1 MARVMARV
9 MERAMA
15 NAVVVTLLSLA
26 FSNTAMS
33 EQDSNQLVVN
43 QLGYLPSGDKKAYW
57 LNPSEELVNLVAMD
71 TAGAE
76 PLAGNDTKENEAG
89 VFSVTVESGST
100 AINFSNVT
108 QPGWYQLQSKST
120 TSAPFQ
126 IADDVY
132 QGLAARLVKALYLQ
146 RSGSAI
152 FDQTTGMNR
161 PQSHVQDAIIFRSD
175 DYHQAGE
182 QLDMTGGWYDAGDY
196 GKYVAT
202 TTITV
207 ARLLEAYSQSPA
219 LFMTGNHADSTLPA
233 ILEEAIYGLD
243 WLVKMQREDGAV
255 YRKVSGAKWP
265 DKIVPW
271 QDLQVRYIYG
281 VSTPE
286 TAKFAATMAFASR
299 VLKPLRPNLAR
310 DYLKSAIHAWRYLEQ
325 QPEQYIDW
333 QKGDDSGS
341 GPYVQNPE
349 DSEASLET
357 DVDDRLWAL
366 AELYLSTKQDKYL
379 TEFDDLYDKQFVAIF
394 EWKNP
399 ALMGISH
406 LIGSVDSELTAQLR
420 KDVEQVAKRYSE
432 QALIAPFAIANQRF
446 IWGSNKMTAEAGV
459 LMAGAD
465 ASSQTRHYRG
475 VVQSQIDYLLGANAF
490 NMSFVTHT
498 GTYAVRNLHHLYR
511 ISTGISLPGFL
522 VGGPNEKAQAGIAPK
537 NEGMKSYVDS
547 EKSYAVN
554 EFAIDYNASLIGLL
568 AVHNSY
574 FN

>member
-1 MARVMARV
+1 
-9 MERAMA
+9 
-15 NAVVVTLLSLA
+15 
-26 FSNTAMS
+26 MS
-33 EQDSNQLVVN
+33 ETSNQLVVN
-43 QLGYLPSGDKKAYW
+43 QLGYLPDGDKKAYW
-57 LNPSEELVNLVAMD
+57 LNPSNELVSLVSMD
-71 TAGAE
+71 PKGQAE
-76 PLAGNDTKENEAG
+76 KQ
-89 VFSVTVESGST
+89 VFTVST
-100 AINFSNVT
+100 EPQSNVINFSDIT
-108 QPGWYQLQSKST
+108 QPGWYQLQSNST

-126 IADDVY
+126 IVDNVY
-132 QGLAARLVKALYLQ
+132 QGLTDRLVKALYLQ
-146 RSGSAI
+146 RSGSVI
-152 FDQTTGMNR
+152 KDQATGMSR
-161 PQSHVQDAIIFRSD
+161 PKSHIQDAVIFRTD
-175 DYHQAGE
+175 DFHKVGT

-207 ARLLEAYSQSPA
+207 ARLLEAYNQAPD
-219 LFMTGNHADSTLPA
+219 LFTAKNNTGSELPA
-233 ILEEAIYGLD
+233 VLDEAIYGLD
-243 WLVKMQREDGAV
+243 WLSKMQREDGAV

-265 DKIVPW
+265 GKIVPW
-271 QDLQVRYIYG
+271 QDTQVRYIYG
-281 VSTPE
+281 ISTPE

-341 GPYVQNPE
+341 GPYIKNAE
-349 DSEASLET
+349 DSEASLDT

-366 AELYLSTKQDKYL
+366 AELYLSTGQSKYRSRFN
-379 TEFDDLYDKQFVAIF
+379 ELYDKELVGIF

-399 ALMGISH
+399 ALMGIFH
-406 LIGSVDSELTAQLR
+406 LIASEGTELTKQLMT
-420 KDVEQVAKRYSE
+420 DLQSVAKRYSD
-432 QALIAPFAIANQRF
+432 QSANSPFSIANQQF

-459 LMAGAD
+459 LMASAD
-465 ASSQTRHYRG
+465 ASSHTNNYRS

-490 NMSFVTHT
+490 NMSFVTNT

-511 ISTGISLPGFL
+511 ISTGVSLPGFM
-522 VGGPNEKAQAGIAPK
+522 VGGPNEKAQAGVAPK
-537 NEGMKSYVDS
+537 GEGMMSYVDS

-568 AVHNSY
+568 AVHHTY